1 MPRMSTLTSA
11 MLKSL
16 VNAERARIRIS
27 RRVQTLHPV
36 AEAMARNLAEVDPIR
51 FIRILPDLL
60 EASSE
65 ATAGRN
71 KIPIV
76 KPGHPSA
83 IGVSA
88 ILDFACQEIQFF
100 AITSAKRGYGGRMVA
115 AVMRALP
122 ADWRAVVVMEWDWS
136 DGFWEHMSEKYANL
150 EIL

>member
-1 MPRMSTLTSA
+1 MASV

-16 VNAERARIRIS
+16 VNTERTHIRVS
-27 RRVQTLHPV
+27 KKVQTLHPV
-36 AEAMARNLAEVDPIR
+36 VEAMAINLAEVDPIR

-71 KIPIV
+71 RIPIV

-88 ILDFACQEIQFF
+88 ILDFAHQEIQFF
-100 AITSAKRGYGGRMVA
+100 AITSAKRGYGGKMVA
-115 AVMRALP
+115 AIMRALP
-122 ADWRAVVVMEWDWS
+122 ADWRAVVVMNWDWS
-136 DGFWEHMSEKYANL
+136 DGFWEHMSEKYVNL
-150 EIL
+150 EIV

>member
-1 MPRMSTLTSA
+1 MASA

-16 VNAERARIRIS
+16 VNAERARIRVL
-27 RRVQTLHPV
+27 RKVQTFHPV

-51 FIRILPDLL
+51 FIRILPGLL

-65 ATAGRN
+65 ATADRN

-76 KPGHPSA
+76 KPGHPST

-88 ILDFACQEIQFF
+88 ILDFTCQEIQFF
-100 AITSAKRGYGGRMVA
+100 AITSAKKENGEKMVS
-115 AVMRALP
+115 AVMHALP

-136 DGFWEHMSEKYANL
+136 DRFWEHMREKYANL
-150 EIL
+150 EIV

>member
-1 MPRMSTLTSA
+1 MPRMPTLTNA
-11 MLKSL
+11 MLKSA
-16 VNAERARIRIS
+16 VNAEQARIRVS
-27 RRVQTLHPV
+27 RKVQALHPV

-60 EASSE
+60 EASTE

-71 KIPIV
+71 KIPII

-83 IGVSA
+83 IGVS
-88 ILDFACQEIQFF
+88 IIMDLVCREIQFF
-100 AITSAKRGYGGRMVA
+100 AITSAKRGYGGKMVD

-122 ADWRAVVVMEWDWS
+122 ADWKAVVLMGWDWS

-150 EIL
+150 EIV